1 MCENH
6 GGTGGN
12 LKVKWGVVG
21 EKGLGTNPLSPISAK
36 HLISPYGITC

>member
-36 HLISPYGITC
+36 HLISPYGIST